1 MASKSIVNFSFFIF
15 YIIFSGCSS
24 SPKIRE
30 EIQMIQPI
38 LDYEYD
44 KIVESI
50 PTNSP
55 IAVWWCF
62 DERAQN
68 SKSNENSE
76 IQYDYVTDISNW
88 VQRSF
93 EKLLVDSRKFRVV
106 TRIHLAKIFEE
117 QRFQLTGVV
126 DEKTI
131 ASVGRILG
139 ASYMVVPTITSYNSL
154 DVQILDSET
163 GEILY
168 ASNTPIQR
176 IR

>member
-1 MASKSIVNFSFFIF
+1 MRNKSIFYFLLLVLFSLFFA
-15 YIIFSGCSS
+15 GCSS
-24 SPKIRE
+24 SPKIRAE
-30 EIQMIQPI
+30 MDMIQPI

-50 PTNSP
+50 PINSP
-55 IAVWWCF
+55 VAVWWCF

-68 SKSNENSE
+68 NENSE
-76 IQYDYVTDISNW
+76 IQMDYVTDISNW

-93 EKLLVDSRKFRVV
+93 EKLLVDSRRFRVV

-126 DEKTI
+126 DEATI
-131 ASVGRILG
+131 ASIGRILG

-154 DVQILDSET
+154 DVQILNSET
-163 GEILY
+163 AEILY

-176 IR
+176 VK